1 MSMPAWKKALLNKN
15 TEADV
20 GGDWKCK
27 VCNQMSPPRA
37 KQCTICST
45 RRPVD
50 PKAPNNP
57 VKKKW
62 EVKSESDFS
71 FDFQSDPHQD
81 IENIDWST
89 ATGVER
95 SKGGSQGVY
104 FVATPAGALVVKGS
118 MGIGAEVFGSVLANR
133 LGLKSP
139 KNRIISMNTE
149 AKDDTGEG
157 YTCYQK
163 LCELD
168 QAQPINRTVHS
179 ALFKS
184 FLEVMEFKRGR
195 ALGSLDQDTAEEF
208 LGRATA
214 LSAKGRERLV
224 ALGHILAFDMLI
236 HNTDRLPLV
245 VENRGNAGN
254 VMFSTAAG
262 ADFGEVLSID
272 NAVACVD
279 PIQHIKL
286 VSAYVQQ
293 CSDLLQF
300 LEATP
305 EEAGPH
311 AKKVSAA
318 IFEHTGFDIDGSK
331 ILPADE
337 EGNKPVLGSV
347 EVQKGIS
354 EMVKKIDTLT
364 IEELEKMRSDIA
376 SMEVAGKPMVGLDG
390 IRMDWLSMMLKLIK
404 DRGLNGMSA
413 EDFVNKYGVAPAPTA

>member
-1 MSMPAWKKALLNKN
+1 MPAWKKALLNKN
-15 TEADV
+15 KED
-20 GGDWKCK
+20 GGASEEWKCGT
-27 VCNQMSPPRA
+27 CNQNNPSRA

-45 RRPVD
+45 RRPVVAGA
-50 PKAPNNP
+50 PKNP
-57 VKKKW
+57 VRKKW
-62 EVKSESDFS
+62 EVKSESDFQ
-71 FDFQSDPHQD
+71 FDFQSDPHPD

-104 FVATPAGALVVKGS
+104 FVSTPKGAVVVKGS

-133 LGLKSP
+133 LSLKSP

-149 AKDDTGEG
+149 AKDDSGEG

-163 LCELD
+163 LCVLD

-184 FLEVMEFKRGR
+184 FLEVMEFKRGK
-195 ALGSLDQDTAEEF
+195 ALGALDVDTAEEF
-208 LGRATA
+208 LGQPTA

-224 ALGHILAFDMLI
+224 ALGEILAFDMLI

-254 VMFSTAAG
+254 VMFSTASG
-262 ADFGEVLSID
+262 PDFGEVLSID

-279 PIQHIKL
+279 PIKHITL
-286 VSAYVQQ
+286 VSQYVQQ
-293 CSDLLQF
+293 CSDLLEF

-305 EEAGPH
+305 EEGGMH
-311 AKKVSAA
+311 TKKVSAA

-337 EGNKPVLGSV
+337 DGKRPVLGSV
-347 EVQKGIS
+347 EVQTGILQ
-354 EMVKKIDTLT
+354 MVKKIDTLT
-364 IEELEKMRSDIA
+364 IEELTKFKADIE

-390 IRMDWLSMMLKLIK
+390 IRMDWLCMMLKLIK
-404 DRGLNGMSA
+404 DRGLNGMAA
-413 EDFVNKYGVAPAPTA
+413 EDFVKKYGVEPVA